1 MKNLHEKKSEMSSER
16 FLEKFLSKSKYYNK
30 CKGNTIYQN
39 NQKNLIKNNISDYNS
54 INWLQ
59 KFYQKKKDTFYEKV
73 KEDINRIKT
82 TRNISKKIL
91 NMNNDIMFNYSN
103 SKEKKISNNKNK
115 KDFSNKNNFHRFRFI
130 KKVKE
135 ELKNN
140 TEEIEENE
148 NNKREEK
155 IRNIKIEKII
165 SKKLNNKNY
174 ISNKRKINNNSF
186 TIRNKIYFKI
196 KQFIN

>member
-1 MKNLHEKKSEMSSER
+1 
-16 FLEKFLSKSKYYNK
+16 
-30 CKGNTIYQN
+30 
-39 NQKNLIKNNISDYNS
+39 
-54 INWLQ
+54 
-59 KFYQKKKDTFYEKV
+59 
-73 KEDINRIKT
+73 
-82 TRNISKKIL
+82 
-91 NMNNDIMFNYSN
+91 MNNDIMFNYSN
-103 SKEKKISNNKNK
+103 LKEKKISNNKNK

>member
-1 MKNLHEKKSEMSSER
+1 MKNLHEGKSEMSSER
-16 FLEKFLSKSKYYNK
+16 FLEKFLSKRKNYNK

-39 NQKNLIKNNISDYNS
+39 NQKNLNKNNISDYNS

-59 KFYQKKKDTFYEKV
+59 KFYQKKKDTFSEKV

-82 TRNISKKIL
+82 TRKISKKIL
-91 NMNNDIMFNYSN
+91 NMNDDIIFDCSN

-115 KDFSNKNNFHRFRFI
+115 KDFSEDKNKFSQFKFI

-140 TEEIEENE
+140 TEKIEENE
-148 NNKREEK
+148 NNKKEEK

-165 SKKLNNKNY
+165 SKKLNNNNHS
-174 ISNKRKINNNSF
+174 SNKRKSNNNSF
-186 TIRNKIYFKI
+186 TINF
-196 KQFIN
+196 